1 MVIELNDPQQNKKGA
16 AGSFF
21 LNIDTASEIIVWPRL
36 IFEPTNP
43 DKC

>member
-21 LNIDTASEIIVWPRL
+21 LNIDTASENYSLALANFRAD
-36 IFEPTNP
+36 ESG
-43 DKC
+43 